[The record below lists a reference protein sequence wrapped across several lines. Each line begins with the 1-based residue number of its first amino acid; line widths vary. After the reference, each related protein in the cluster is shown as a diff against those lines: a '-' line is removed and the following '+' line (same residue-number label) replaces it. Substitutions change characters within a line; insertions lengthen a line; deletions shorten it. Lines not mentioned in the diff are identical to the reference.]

1 MGLQVISSKD
11 EEIEELKKRL
21 KEATDIMAGL
31 KKELEVAKAA
41 LTARDAQITELK
53 AHLSKLDSELA
64 AELEKEE
71 ALAEADRAAAVE
83 KELALVEAERRAAVG
98 GVEWSLCWLLLST
111 AVQSARYDARARAAL
126 RRLTREL
133 GVPWQALILKSTLL
147 IVT

>member
-64 AELEKEE
+64 AAGKQ
-71 ALAEADRAAAVE
+71 LAEE
-83 KELALVEAERRAAVG
+83 KLKTEELQANLKKTKVCAQGEGMGVCVG
-98 GVEWSLCWLLLST
+98 
-111 AVQSARYDARARAAL
+111 
-126 RRLTREL
+126 
-133 GVPWQALILKSTLL
+133 
-147 IVT
+147 